1 MSMQAVYHAANQFHA
16 QLIVDLL
23 QSEGIV
29 ARIHGAYLAGAAG
42 DLPLGGLIR
51 VMVDEHDAERAE
63 TIVAQWEAL
72 PVPDDDE
79 LEEISGIKPT
89 P

>member
-1 MSMQAVYHAANQFHA
+1 MQAIYHAANQFNA

-23 QSEGIV
+23 QSEGIE

-51 VMVDEHDAERAE
+51 VMVDDDDAGRAE
-63 TIVAQWEAL
+63 AIVAHWDAL
-72 PVPDDDE
+72 PVPEDAE
-79 LEEISGIKPT
+79 LENMSDDGTAK
-89 P
+89 